1 MKKKPLW
8 IVMLLMLLSYVGLAV
23 LQVHLIR
30 ELVSATARRFDENVQ
45 RSLYRVAR
53 MVDENE
59 VRRYLNETIDA
70 NADGQLEEAS
80 QLLSA
85 DQMSRRMTNAISI
98 EREMVEIVPQDSD
111 CSLARVL
118 DEKCRHDH
126 TYALNASVLV
136 NEVLAQLLNDARYK
150 PIGQRV
156 DFVAL
161 DDMLYHELAENG
173 IDLAYDY
180 AVVNAR
186 GTAIYKSRHNLEITS
201 DFYRQQLFPNEK
213 DGQPYFLCVN
223 FPHADEYIRGSVRV
237 LRPLFV
243 LMGLITMTF
252 AFILWYI
259 FSQRR
264 VSEIKNS
271 FVNNMTHELKT
282 PISSISLAAQM
293 LNDPS
298 VNTKPTILAHVSRV
312 IGDETK
318 RLGFLVERVLQMS
331 MFDNGKAVMDFKEVD
346 VNELLQNVANN
357 FSLKVDRMHGRIIT
371 KLQAQKAVVLADEM
385 HLTNVFYNL
394 MDNAVKYRKDDLIL
408 TVATYN
414 TDDGRLCITVEDNG
428 IGIAKEHQKH
438 IFDQFYRVPTGNL
451 HNVKGFG
458 LGLAYVARVVKM
470 HHGTIHVESELGIGT
485 KFAIELTAV

>member
-1 MKKKPLW
+1 MRKKSLW
-8 IVMLLMLLSYVGLAV
+8 ILMLLMFLSYAGLVV
-23 LQVHLIR
+23 LQVRLID
-30 ELVSATARRFDENVQ
+30 ELVEATAERFDENVR

-59 VRRYLNETIDA
+59 VRQYLNETI
-70 NADGQLEEAS
+70 NAKTDGNIEAVS
-80 QLLSA
+80 LLDA
-85 DQMSRRMTNAISI
+85 DQMSRRVLDAVSV
-98 EREMVEIVPQDSD
+98 EREMLEIAPQDSGR
-111 CSLARVL
+111 SMARVF
-118 DEKCRHDH
+118 DAKVRDDRA
-126 TYALNASVLV
+126 YALNASVLV
-136 NEVLAQLLNDARYK
+136 NEVLAQLLSDARYK
-150 PIGQRV
+150 PIGKRV

-161 DDMLYHELAENG
+161 NDMLHHELAENG

-180 AVVNAR
+180 AVVGAR
-186 GTAIYKSRHNLEITS
+186 GTVIYRSRHDLDVTAP
-201 DFYRQQLFPNEK
+201 FYRQQLFPNEK
-213 DGQPYFLCVN
+213 DGPAYFLCVN
-223 FPHADEYIRGSVRV
+223 FPQADEYVRGSVKV

-243 LMGLITMTF
+243 LMVLLTMTF

-271 FVNNMTHELKT
+271 FVDNMTHELKT

-298 VNTKPTILAHVSRV
+298 MNANPAILAHVSRV
-312 IGDETK
+312 IGDEAK

-331 MFDNGKAVMDFKEVD
+331 MFEQGKAVMDFKEVD
-346 VNELLQNVANN
+346 VNELLQNIAEN

-371 KLQAQKAVVLADEM
+371 NLKARETLVLADEM

-408 TVATYN
+408 TVSTRNA
-414 TDDGRLCITVEDNG
+414 DDGRLLVVIEDNG
-428 IGIAKEHQKH
+428 IGIAKEHLKH

-470 HHGTIHVESELGIGT
+470 HHGTIRAESEPGIGT
-485 KFAIELTAV
+485 KFTIELATV